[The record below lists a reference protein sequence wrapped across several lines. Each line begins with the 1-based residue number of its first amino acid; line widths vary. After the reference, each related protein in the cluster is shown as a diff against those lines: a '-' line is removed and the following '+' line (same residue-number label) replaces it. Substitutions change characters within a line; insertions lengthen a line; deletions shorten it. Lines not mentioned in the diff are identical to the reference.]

1 MRGAVGVLSQT
12 PVVSA
17 SPDYSTGDCIG
28 SLLTFQPV
36 VLASG
41 HDATIQAVTVQCKVA
56 NTSAMDLILFNANPA
71 ATVTA
76 SGLTDNAAPTIHVDD
91 LDKVIGVI
99 NITKWTSMGSNSQ
112 SMGEATNLAFPVELA
127 TTAAYGVLV
136 ARGTVNLASTSDIT
150 VTLRAYRH

>member
-12 PVVSA
+12 PTVSA
-17 SPDYSTGDCIG
+17 SPDHSTGDCIG

-36 VLASG
+36 VLAAG

-76 SGLTDNAAPTIHVDD
+76 SGLTDNTAPTSHVDD
-91 LDKVIGVI
+91 LAKVIGVI
-99 NITKWTSMGSNSQ
+99 NITKWTSLGNGSQ
-112 SMGEATNLAFPVELA
+112 AIGEANNLAFPVELA
-127 TTAAYGVLV
+127 TTAMYGVLV
-136 ARGTVNLASTSDIT
+136 ARGTVNLASASDIT
-150 VTLRAYRH
+150 VMLRAFRH